1 MLERYRDIE
10 LYKEDIDNFLM
21 LVKEDVGKISESQIR
36 SIAKGIIL
44 FKRIFMKKD
53 TAYSH
58 YSECLISDVLSLVH
72 AYGIKSQ
79 RLYYTTYRSLIEN
92 FTRVLLGYDNA
103 NDTGVR
109 NMFRELR
116 NRYEDTGKD
125 FLDYLEGE
133 YGKCCNVIHSNI
145 KADIQLYSYYEN
157 IVSSDEMDE
166 KTINACVNALNT
178 FCNKAKM
185 FMIENIPQLV
195 NDSFYNHKELLAF
208 LIGKENYLKLEKKID

>member
-145 KADIQLYSYYEN
+145 KADIQLYSYYED

-166 KTINACVNALNT
+166 KTINACVNALKT

-208 LIGKENYLKLEKKID
+208 LIGKDNYLNLEKKID

>member
-1 MLERYRDIE
+1 MLKRYRDIE
-10 LYKEDIDNFLM
+10 LCKEDINSFLE
-21 LVKEDVGKISESQIR
+21 LVKGDVGKISESQLR

-44 FKRIFMKKD
+44 FKRVFMQKNSVC
-53 TAYSH
+53 SH
-58 YSECLISDVLSLVH
+58 YSECLISDALGLVH

-116 NRYEDTGKD
+116 NRYEDT
-125 FLDYLEGE
+125 
-133 YGKCCNVIHSNI
+133 I
-145 KADIQLYSYYEN
+145 KANIQLYSYYED
-157 IVSSDEMDE
+157 IVSSEEMDE
-166 KTINACVNALNT
+166 KIINSCVNALNT
-178 FCNKAKM
+178 FCNKAKV